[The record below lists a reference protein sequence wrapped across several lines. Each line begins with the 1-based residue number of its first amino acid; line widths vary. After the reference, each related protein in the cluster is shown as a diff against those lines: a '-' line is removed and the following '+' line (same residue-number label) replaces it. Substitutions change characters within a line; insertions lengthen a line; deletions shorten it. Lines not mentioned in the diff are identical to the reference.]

1 MMELLLAVF
10 MALSIGQTQAFPTA
24 GNNVEITFSED
35 SNVSPSNGANRNN
48 IDFWEQNE
56 AQNIEEALFTY
67 TQLLKG
73 MNEKS
78 GIQPFIE
85 DLSNELAKEQTTD
98 KCSEPACDC
107 EKRKISNYNGTRE
120 DTGETCTLVSVPNCE
135 GVCDS
140 THRYIT
146 LKLDTDVYIHVTPC
160 TGMML

>member
-56 AQNIEEALFTY
+56 AQNIEEALYTY

-85 DLSNELAKEQTTD
+85 DLSNELAKEQ
-98 KCSEPACDC
+98 
-107 EKRKISNYNGTRE
+107 NYR
-120 DTGETCTLVSVPNCE
+120 
-135 GVCDS
+135 
-140 THRYIT
+140 
-146 LKLDTDVYIHVTPC
+146 
-160 TGMML
+160 